1 MKLAASLICVA
12 ALVGCAGDVP
22 MGGGQGEVII
32 PSKLASLRPD
42 RAKPFDPRD
51 VVKLSQKRGVA
62 PADSICEGCV
72 MTSYSLVE
80 NSYGIDEVRMV
91 HDGDTTLCQIF
102 LSNDG
107 VVIDECGRVSP

>member
-1 MKLAASLICVA
+1 
-12 ALVGCAGDVP
+12 
-22 MGGGQGEVII
+22 VII

-51 VVKLSQKRGVA
+51 VVKLNQKLGVA

-72 MTSYSLVE
+72 MTF
-80 NSYGIDEVRMV
+80 V
-91 HDGDTTLCQIF
+91 HARRQQLRPRRGAQSSTDGDTTFCQIF